1 MKGETGKGTGKSE
14 LTGFGTGLV
23 LLISKSRSS
32 HLWKHMVSAN
42 GILCP
47 ENSFPVRHPVFSQ
60 TSVPNN
66 HQGVRQWSRQ
76 KKGGLWIFMFGSK
89 WGYSINYGTNIV
101 QEWKS
106 SAG

>member
-23 LLISKSRSS
+23 LLMSKSRSS

-47 ENSFPVRHPVFSQ
+47 ENSFPV
-60 TSVPNN
+60 
-66 HQGVRQWSRQ
+66 
-76 KKGGLWIFMFGSK
+76 
-89 WGYSINYGTNIV
+89 
-101 QEWKS
+101 
-106 SAG
+106 